1 MKAPFILLAAALFA
15 LSACQSG
22 KGSAPSVGP
31 SGKSAALRTMEQVAI
46 AAYKCWFDSKDAA
59 FKPYRLANELNS
71 FTGTPRLL
79 LVPAKNFEARPLLVI
94 QAKGN
99 SSDVDLF
106 GPLMNEPLGVR
117 VAADVGRWRGG
128 NPSCGGTA

>member
-1 MKAPFILLAAALFA
+1 MKASLILLAAALIA
-15 LSACQSG
+15 LSACQSE
-22 KGSAPSVGP
+22 KKSTPSTSS

-46 AAYKCWFDSKDAA
+46 SAYKCWFDSKDPA

-79 LVPAKNFEARPLLVI
+79 LVPAKNYEARPLAVI

-99 SSDVDLF
+99 STEVDLF
-106 GPLMNEPLGVR
+106 GPLMSEPLGAR
-117 VAADVGRWRGG
+117 ISADVGRWRGG